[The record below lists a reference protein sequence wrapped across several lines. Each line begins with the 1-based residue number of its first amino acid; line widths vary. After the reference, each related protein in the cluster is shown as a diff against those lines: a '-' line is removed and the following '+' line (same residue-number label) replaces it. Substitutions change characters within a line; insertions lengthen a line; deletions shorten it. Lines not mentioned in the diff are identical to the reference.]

1 MNKVTFIIYFSS
13 PRKERDAEDFAFANT
28 IGNKT
33 DKHDRLLPQLSDG
46 CFILRGTCFPLFWI
60 WEMLPLIPSSDTHLF
75 LFHGDW
81 GTREQRVMYTAHHT
95 FTQNQ
100 DMAEAVTGTQK
111 VASGLAPHFCPT
123 CCFFWGTQWESQLL
137 LDTTALISAEKK
149 IWRKKKKDH
158 TNVKRPI
165 FCSKTQYEQN
175 VWINSAWQESLPNM
189 TGSYI
194 TRIMRIQL
202 R

>member
-13 PRKERDAEDFAFANT
+13 PRKDRDAEDFAFANT

-33 DKHDRLLPQLSDG
+33 DKRDRLLPQLSDG
-46 CFILRGTCFPLFWI
+46 CFILHGTCFPLFWI

-75 LFHGDW
+75 LFCGDW

-95 FTQNQ
+95 FTQNR

-123 CCFFWGTQWESQLL
+123 CCF
-137 LDTTALISAEKK
+137 
-149 IWRKKKKDH
+149 
-158 TNVKRPI
+158 V
-165 FCSKTQYEQN
+165 
-175 VWINSAWQESLPNM
+175 
-189 TGSYI
+189 
-194 TRIMRIQL
+194 
-202 R
+202 